1 MKVQLISIYNNLR
14 KVSVDLAKQYNV
26 PAKQSFRTIDNYSK
40 ESEILKGIEEVTN
53 FIKHP
58 QYAYLSNNKNNKN
71 KNNNNNNKQ
80 VIN

>member
-1 MKVQLISIYNNLR
+1 MKPQLIGIYNNLR

-26 PAKQSFRTIDNYSK
+26 PVQQSFKTLDSYSK
-40 ESEILKGIEEVTN
+40 KSEILKGIVEVTN

-71 KNNNNNNKQ
+71 NNT
-80 VIN
+80 

>member
-1 MKVQLISIYNNLR
+1 MKPQLIGIYNNLR

-26 PAKQSFRTIDNYSK
+26 PVQQSFKTLDSYSK
-40 ESEILKGIEEVTN
+40 KSEILKGIVEVTN